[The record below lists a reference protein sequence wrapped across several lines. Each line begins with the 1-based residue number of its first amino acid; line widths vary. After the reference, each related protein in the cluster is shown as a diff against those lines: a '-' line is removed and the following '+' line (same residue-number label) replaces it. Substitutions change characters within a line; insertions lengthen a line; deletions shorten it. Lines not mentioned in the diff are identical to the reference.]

1 MFGDNVPTVNV
12 RYYPGHYEDS
22 FKRMFL
28 AHPSPES
35 QIKDFDID
43 KVEDRFV
50 KPCRKTYRDYVA
62 TFNAYRV
69 SKLLGVLE
77 DWIKAQLN
85 IPEWMI
91 IEKQRFNIKRAIA
104 GLRDINESNE
114 ATPDFTLTSSD
125 IQSN

>member
-1 MFGDNVPTVNV
+1 
-12 RYYPGHYEDS
+12 
-22 FKRMFL
+22 MFL

-35 QIKDFDID
+35 QIKDFDVD
-43 KVEDRFV
+43 KVEERFI
-50 KPCRKTYRDYVA
+50 KSCRKTYRDYTD
-62 TFNAYRV
+62 TFDAWAYRV
-69 SKLLGVLE
+69 GKVLGVLQ

-91 IEKQRFNIKRAIA
+91 IEKQRCNIKSAIA
-104 GLRDINESNE
+104 DLKAINESNE